1 MSLLTISPVLE
12 VLMVH
17 SAARKRGYGKA
28 LLQYGNELGNK
39 LGLPCYLDAVPTAVG
54 IYESVGYK
62 PQRDL
67 SVIDQAVPMWRP
79 VSPAK

>member
-1 MSLLTISPVLE
+1 
-12 VLMVH
+12 MVH

-28 LLQYGNELGNK
+28 LLQYGNDLSDK
-39 LGLPCYLDAVPTAVG
+39 LGLPCYLDSAHTAVG

-67 SVIDQAVPMWRP
+67 SVIEHAVPMWRP
-79 VSPAK
+79 VSSAK